1 MKGYGALWAAADL
14 SGACLMRAVLFSG
27 CLVVQLSSAY
37 RCLWSAKG
45 RAFSL
50 EKVLYWVIPS
60 WAGQV
65 GDW

>member
-1 MKGYGALWAAADL
+1 MHVSKGESLG
-14 SGACLMRAVLFSG
+14 MEVLLG
-27 CLVVQLSSAY
+27 TNE
-37 RCLWSAKG
+37 
-45 RAFSL
+45 FSL